1 MRWIYH
7 EREVSDESIRLSDNK
22 TFVLCELPCLTTVVQ
37 FAKFQVSVSA
47 C

>member
-1 MRWIYH
+1 MKWIYH
-7 EREVSDESIRLSDNK
+7 EREVSDESILLSDNK
-22 TFVLCELPCLTTVVQ
+22 TFVFGELHCLTTVVQ